1 MSASNSYLSLQAN
14 IVCLLLATIGS
25 TIGSMAIVKH
35 PAWFGDIHQ
44 TSGHVGENSVLAE

>member
-14 IVCLLLATIGS
+14 IVCLLLA